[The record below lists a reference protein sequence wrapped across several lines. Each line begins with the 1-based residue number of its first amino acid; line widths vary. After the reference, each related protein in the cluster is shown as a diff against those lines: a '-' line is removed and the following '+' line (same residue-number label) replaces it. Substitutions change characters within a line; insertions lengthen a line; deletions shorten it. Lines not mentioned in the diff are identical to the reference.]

1 MATLTLPGADIR
13 GYYQRLG
20 IQLPVNARLEAS
32 VRCFA
37 DPGAHR
43 REDRDPSCSVNLV
56 SGAWKCHACGA
67 RGGAYDAAWRKGYTP
82 RAAIDLMIAHGL
94 TERRARLQTAR
105 ELLNASARPSQAAS
119 RSRARTRASKNPP
132 SNVPALHVTEQDVAR
147 WQTALSRRPSLL
159 ATLARER
166 GWRYETIRALEL
178 GLDRGRI
185 TIPIRDARGE
195 LRGLLR
201 YQPKPTDRPKMLA
214 APGSRIGLIPHPAA
228 EPSKRIL
235 LVEGPPDMIAARSR
249 GLPAI
254 AVPGDHAWQHAW
266 AHLLAGRQRHDRH
279 GRRRRRAG
287 PQPIGSPTT
296 CGRHADAHIV
306 DARTRPKRRIRPH
319 RLAARARRTRLRGP
333 ARAARRP
340 STRKPTTGGTSPMT
354 LAARGWTGCR
364 HALTVLSPHGS
375 RVGWRPITTSA

>member
-13 GYYQRLG
+13 GYYDRLG
-20 IQLPVNARLEAS
+20 IHLPAQARVEAS

-43 REDRDPSCSVNLV
+43 REDRDPSCSINLV

-82 RAAIDLMIAHGL
+82 RAAIDLMIAYGL

-105 ELLNASARPSQAAS
+105 ELLDVSARPPQAGT
-119 RSRARTRASKNPP
+119 RPPARTRARQGVNER
-132 SNVPALHVTEQDVAR
+132 PALHATEQDIAR

-166 GWRYETIRALEL
+166 GWRYQTIRALEL
-178 GLDRGRI
+178 GHDCGRI

-195 LRGLLR
+195 LQGLLR
-201 YQPKPTDRPKMLA
+201 YQSKPAVRPKMLA
-214 APGSRIGLIPHPAA
+214 ELGSRVGLIPHPTA
-228 EPSKRIL
+228 EASVGIL

-266 AHLLAGRQRHDRH
+266 ARLLVGRQVMIVMDADTQGRAAAERIAADLAGHAATRIIDLAPLRDDGYDLTDWLLEH
-279 GRRRRRAG
+279 
-287 PQPIGSPTT
+287 PSPETP
-296 CGRHADAHIV
+296 AHF
-306 DARTRPKRRIRPH
+306 A
-319 RLAARARRTRLRGP
+319 
-333 ARAARRP
+333 
-340 STRKPTTGGTSPMT
+340 
-354 LAARGWTGCR
+354 
-364 HALTVLSPHGS
+364 SPHNQS
-375 RVGWRPITTSA
+375 TTA